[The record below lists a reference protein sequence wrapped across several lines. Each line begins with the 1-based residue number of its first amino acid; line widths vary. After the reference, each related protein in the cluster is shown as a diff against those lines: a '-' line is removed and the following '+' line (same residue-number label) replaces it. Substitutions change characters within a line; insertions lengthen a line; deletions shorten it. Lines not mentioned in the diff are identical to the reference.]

1 MMYKDYETPRFWLT
15 YHEALRKYLQKRLN
29 DKSAI
34 NDILH
39 DVYIKIF
46 LYCKRYDFCC
56 EKAGVKNLRSWV
68 FQVCHNTML
77 DYLKEKSKH
86 NNRRN
91 MDSSDIE
98 DISSSE
104 QNNEYINAEELIRK
118 LPSKYADPVF
128 HHTILLMKQADIA
141 QKLGLSLSA
150 TKSRILRGKKMLKD
164 LYLLQAG
171 N

>member
-1 MMYKDYETPRFWLT
+1 MYKDYETPRFWLT

-39 DVYIKIF
+39 DGYLKIF

-77 DYLKEKSKH
+77 DYLKENSKH
-86 NNRRN
+86 SNYG
-91 MDSSDIE
+91 DIPASAIE

-104 QNNEYINAEELIRK
+104 QKNENIHAEELIRR
-118 LPSKYADPVF
+118 LPSKYADAVF
-128 HHTILLMKQADIA
+128 HDTILLMKQADIA

-164 LYLLQAG
+164 LYLLQAEY
-171 N
+171 

>member
-1 MMYKDYETPRFWLT
+1 MYKDYETPRFWLT
-15 YHEALRKYLQKRLN
+15 YQEALKKYLQKRLN
-29 DKSAI
+29 DPSAI

-39 DVYIKIF
+39 EVYIKIF

-77 DYLKEKSKH
+77 DHLKEKSKH
-86 NNRRN
+86 TYRHYIF
-91 MDSSDIE
+91 SSDIE
-98 DISSSE
+98 DVRSSE
-104 QNNEYINAEELIRK
+104 QIKESISAEELIRK
-118 LPSKYADPVF
+118 LPSKYADPVY
-128 HHTILLMKQADIA
+128 HDTILMMKQADIA

-150 TKSRILRGKKMLKD
+150 TKSRILRGKKMLKE
-164 LYLLQAG
+164 LYLLREG

>member
-1 MMYKDYETPRFWLT
+1 MYKDHETPRFWIT
-15 YHEALRKYLQKRLN
+15 YQDALRKYLLKRLN

-46 LYCKRYDFCC
+46 VYCKRYDFCC

-77 DYLKEKSKH
+77 DYLKEKSKQCNH
-86 NNRRN
+86 C
-91 MDSSDIE
+91 DLLTCDIE
-98 DISSSE
+98 DVNIE
-104 QNNEYINAEELIRK
+104 QRHEFMNAEELIRK
-118 LPSKYADPVF
+118 LPSKYAEPVF
-128 HHTILLMKQADIA
+128 HDTILRMKQADIA

-164 LYLLQAG
+164 LYSLRAE